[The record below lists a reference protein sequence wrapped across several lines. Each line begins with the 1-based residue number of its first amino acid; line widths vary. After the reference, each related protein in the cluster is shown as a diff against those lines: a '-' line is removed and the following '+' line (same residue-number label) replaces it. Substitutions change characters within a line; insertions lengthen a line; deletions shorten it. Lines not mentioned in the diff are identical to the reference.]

1 MKFSILLVLLSLL
14 SCTHTPTTAV
24 VNFDELQKIL
34 STKKDKLVVVNFWAT
49 WCPPCV
55 SELPHFMEVN
65 NEYAD
70 QDSYEMIL
78 VSLDKASDL
87 ETSVRKMI
95 DKLNITTDAYILD
108 DNKRMN
114 EWIPAI
120 DAGWS
125 GAIPAT
131 VFYKNNKKV
140 LFVEGQITKEELKN
154 AIEKH
159 KQ

>member
-1 MKFSILLVLLSLL
+1 
-14 SCTHTPTTAV
+14 V

-49 WCPPCV
+49 WCSPCV
-55 SELPHFMEVN
+55 AELPHFMEVN

-108 DNKRMN
+108 DNK
-114 EWIPAI
+114 
-120 DAGWS
+120 
-125 GAIPAT
+125 
-131 VFYKNNKKV
+131 
-140 LFVEGQITKEELKN
+140 
-154 AIEKH
+154 
-159 KQ
+159 

>member
-1 MKFSILLVLLSLL
+1 
-14 SCTHTPTTAV
+14 V

-55 SELPHFMEVN
+55 AELPHFMEVN

-95 DKLNITTDAYILD
+95 DKLNLTTDVYILN

-140 LFVEGQITKEELKN
+140 LFVEGQMTKEELKN
-154 AIEKH
+154 EIEKH

>member
-1 MKFSILLVLLSLL
+1 MKFSILLLLLSLL
-14 SCTHTPTTAV
+14 SYTHTPTTAV

-55 SELPHFMEVN
+55 AELPHFMEVN
-65 NEYAD
+65 NEYTD
-70 QDSYEMIL
+70 QDSYEMII

-95 DKLNITTDAYILD
+95 DKLNITTDVYILD

-120 DAGWS
+120 DAEWS

-140 LFVEGQITKEELKN
+140 LFVEGQMTKEELKK

>member
-1 MKFSILLVLLSLL
+1 MKFSILLLLLSLL
-14 SCTHTPTTAV
+14 SYTHTPTTAV

-55 SELPHFMEVN
+55 AELPHFMEVN
-65 NEYAD
+65 NEYTD
-70 QDSYEMIL
+70 KDSYEMIL

-95 DKLNITTDAYILD
+95 DKLNITTDVYILD

-120 DAGWS
+120 DAEWS

-140 LFVEGQITKEELKN
+140 LFVEGQMTKEELKK

>member
-1 MKFSILLVLLSLL
+1 
-14 SCTHTPTTAV
+14 
-24 VNFDELQKIL
+24 
-34 STKKDKLVVVNFWAT
+34 
-49 WCPPCV
+49 
-55 SELPHFMEVN
+55 
-65 NEYAD
+65 
-70 QDSYEMIL
+70 
-78 VSLDKASDL
+78 KASDL

-140 LFVEGQITKEELKN
+140 LFVEGQMTKEELKN

-159 KQ
+159 K

>member
-14 SCTHTPTTAV
+14 SCTHTTTTAV

-55 SELPHFMEVN
+55 AELPHFMEVN

-140 LFVEGQITKEELKN
+140 LFVEGQMTKEELKN

>member
-1 MKFSILLVLLSLL
+1 
-14 SCTHTPTTAV
+14 V

-49 WCPPCV
+49 WCSPCV
-55 SELPHFMEVN
+55 AELPHFMEVN

-95 DKLNITTDAYILD
+95 DKLNIMTDAYILD

-140 LFVEGQITKEELKN
+140 LFVEGQMTKEELKN

>member
-1 MKFSILLVLLSLL
+1 MKFSILLLLLSLL
-14 SCTHTPTTAV
+14 SYTHTPTTAV

-55 SELPHFMEVN
+55 AELPHFMEVN
-65 NEYAD
+65 NEYTD
-70 QDSYEMIL
+70 KDSYEMII

-95 DKLNITTDAYILD
+95 DKLNITTDVYILD

-120 DAGWS
+120 DAEWS

-140 LFVEGQITKEELKN
+140 LFVEGQMTKEELKK

>member
-14 SCTHTPTTAV
+14 SCTHTTTTAV

-49 WCPPCV
+49 WCSPCV
-55 SELPHFMEVN
+55 AELPHFMEVN

-87 ETSVRKMI
+87 ETSVRKVI

-140 LFVEGQITKEELKN
+140 LFVEGQMTKEELKN